1 MSSAPF
7 DISLIV
13 ARLQALDPQPF
24 TTIGTVVEYSKITDL
39 NGFSTPSAYVLMG
52 PEQGEPGTGRAQ
64 VASMVFGVAIA
75 VRNYS
80 SDAALALA
88 HESHPLIGQV
98 RDQLIGFLPSKFH
111 TTPVQWLR
119 GDVLDYDAGTLV
131 WMDTFQTKRVIG
143 GMRCQK

>member
-7 DISLIV
+7 DITLIV
-13 ARLQALDPQPF
+13 DRLKAIDPQPF

-39 NGFSTPSAYVLMG
+39 TGFSTPSAYVLMG
-52 PEQGEPGTGRAQ
+52 PEQGEQGAGRSQ

-80 SDAALALA
+80 GDGAVALA

-98 RDQLIGFLPSKFH
+98 RDQLIGFLPSKMH

-143 GMRCQK
+143 SMRYQK